1 MLLLRFVAILAV
13 FAIGASVLA
22 WVVTRDS
29 RYLQV
34 AWRIGKGSLILALAV
49 MALFA
54 AERIIVL

>member
-1 MLLLRFVAILAV
+1 MLLLRFVGILAV

-54 AERIIVL
+54 AERLIVL